1 MTESV
6 TIFRDTYDY
15 LNSRIRNLEDM
26 IVDLERSNHDLK
38 SVLRKIGIPRDVLDL
53 VILPDIEVS
62 IYLEPGTQTKKYVCT
77 FKVAEHTQY

>member
-6 TIFRDTYDY
+6 TIFRDTYDS

-38 SVLRKIGIPRDVLDL
+38 SVLRKIGIPSDVLDL
-53 VILPDIEVS
+53 AILPDIEVS
-62 IYLEPGTQTKKYVCT
+62 IYLEPDTQTKKYFCT